1 MFYKATN
8 FNDAIDKKI
17 DEMELQEDE
26 LQDLKKSIMEF
37 DGQELNQNHFSNQAS
52 ANGLFSPNNLRMTS
66 K

>member
-1 MFYKATN
+1 MTIN

-26 LQDLKKSIMEF
+26 FQDLKKPIMEF
-37 DGQELNQNHFSNQAS
+37 DGQELNQNHLSNQAS
-52 ANGLFSPNNLRMTS
+52 ANGLFSPNNPRMTS